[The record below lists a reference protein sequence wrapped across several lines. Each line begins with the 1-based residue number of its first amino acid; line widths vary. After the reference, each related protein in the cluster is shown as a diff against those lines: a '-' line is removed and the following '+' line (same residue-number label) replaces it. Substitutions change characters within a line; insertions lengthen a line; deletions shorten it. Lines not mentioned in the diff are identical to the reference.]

1 MYFRIKDNTYFLAH
15 SYICRF
21 LSWKRRNYF
30 QGHVLESLCTGAFEG
45 MIFGM
50 LFTLSWFSLVVFS
63 HFLSWSS
70 GNNPSHGSLNHVDAE
85 TKENAVQTTGLC

>member
-1 MYFRIKDNTYFLAH
+1 MEERKLFSRA
-15 SYICRF
+15 C
-21 LSWKRRNYF
+21 
-30 QGHVLESLCTGAFEG
+30 VLESLCTGAFEG
-45 MIFGM
+45 MVFGM